1 MTLEERNE
9 LREVSEKLSDL
20 KSAVDAHIARSTEIE
35 RRWLDLAIDVYGVPG
50 DIAKPGLMGRVLL
63 IERERTIEA
72 RQREAEQSGQ
82 KSIVMTWQ
90 GWLSLAAAAICAF
103 ATVAMAWKKP

>member
-1 MTLEERNE
+1 MTLEERND

-50 DIAKPGLMGRVLL
+50 DIGKPGLMARVLL
-63 IERERTIEA
+63 IERERTLEA
-72 RQREAEQSGQ
+72 RQREADCAGR
-82 KSIVMTWQ
+82 KSFVMTWQ
-90 GWLSLAAAAICAF
+90 GWFSLAAAVVCAF
-103 ATVAMAWKKP
+103 ATAAMAWKR